1 MDFNHNFENCEI
13 FYFWTSPPKWKISQ
27 MHFRPF
33 WTNLVIKFDLNL
45 TIAYSFLPACVCLIL
60 ILWSKISGQDMVYT
74 ILGYKRLV
82 YTRSVYPCHLSC
94 TDLVQ
99 IPEVLRKLNYCKTWT
114 TKINYLLCLFFH
126 SFHKNSHSSWS
137 SPFMPGNIS
146 TSLFHPKWFSSSSP
160 SPKSLVKT

>member
-1 MDFNHNFENCEI
+1 
-13 FYFWTSPPKWKISQ
+13 

-33 WTNLVIKFDLNL
+33 WTNLVIKFNFFFVKIGGRSPIVDLNL
-45 TIAYSFLPACVCLIL
+45 TIAYCFLPACVCLIL

-137 SPFMPGNIS
+137 SLFMPGNIS